1 MGLNTLREGLL
12 EAMSSLHSTPVTVQT
27 QRSWTGVAIA
37 GTLVAVGVGLVALV
51 AMLPVKKEAPPP
63 PEVVPV
69 NVEVLTVTPIPEIPD
84 VLQLTAVVEPE
95 ATVRV
100 AAEMAGRVERY
111 GERSAALTWLGQAFT
126 AGAALDEGQPV
137 RAGDVLIHLNADVI
151 TAQVD
156 RNRAQAEYDEREFRR
171 QQDLF
176 ERGNSSRTELDDAR
190 TRRDMSKAALDES
203 LLWLERTQIKAPS
216 DGVLNKWSVELGEYA
231 APGDMVAEIV
241 KLDPVKVV
249 VAIPERDVYFFAVGE
264 SAQVVARL
272 PESTEVPG
280 TITYISAV
288 ADEASR
294 TTRMEI
300 SVPNPTLALHSGQI
314 VRVRLTRQILHDVIM
329 IPLASVI
336 PLEEGRIVYV
346 VTADN
351 TAERRDVELGLLKG
365 RDVQINRGL
374 RPGDR
379 LITSGHRLVGP
390 GQVVRVITPPT
401 APADTQPTGQP
412 PSDARPAESGAA
424 ARRP

>member
-1 MGLNTLREGLL
+1 MGLNTPREGLP
-12 EAMSSLHSTPVTVQT
+12 EVMSSLQSSTSTAVSPE
-27 QRSWTGVAIA
+27 RSWTGVAVA
-37 GTLVAVGVGLVALV
+37 GTLVAVGVGLVGLV
-51 AMLPVKKEAPPP
+51 AMLQPKKEPPP
-63 PEVVPV
+63 QPEVVPV
-69 NVEVLTVTPIPEIPD
+69 NVQVQTVTPLSELPD

-100 AAEMAGRVERY
+100 AAEMAGRIERY
-111 GERSAALTWLGQAFT
+111 GERSAAMTWQGQTYA
-126 AGAALDEGQPV
+126 AGTTLDEGQPV

-216 DGVLNKWSVELGEYA
+216 DGVLNKWSVEIGEYA

-241 KLDPVKVV
+241 RLDPVKVV
-249 VAIPERDVYFFAVGE
+249 VAVPERDVYCFEVGQTAE
-264 SAQVVARL
+264 VVARL

-300 SVPNPTLALHSGQI
+300 SVPNPALALHSGQI
-314 VRVRLTRQILHDVIM
+314 VRVRLTRQILHDVLM

-346 VTADN
+346 VNVDDTAV
-351 TAERRDVELGLLKG
+351 RRDVELGLLKG
-365 RDVQINRGL
+365 RDVQITHGL
-374 RPGDR
+374 LPGDR
-379 LITSGHRLVGP
+379 LIISGHRLVGP
-390 GQVVRVITPPT
+390 GQAVRIIAPTT
-401 APADTQPTGQP
+401 APADTQPAELP
-412 PSDARPAESGAA
+412 LSDAPAPGSDTAA
-424 ARRP
+424 KP